1 MTRGEIRERAV
12 QIGDDVEITSTH
24 EEWNA
29 TVEMHIA
36 KIVRATLEE
45 AARAVCPWCRSGEYK
60 EPDADL
66 WWHDPYGN
74 GPSASIECDASEI
87 HDLIRELDKE
97 GDHE

>member
-1 MTRGEIRERAV
+1 MTREEIRERAV

-45 AARAVCPWCRSGEYK
+45 AARAVCRRCTTEFPERDDQSCDY
-60 EPDADL
+60 
-66 WWHDPYGN
+66 WHP
-74 GPSASIECDASEI
+74 PAPHVSILCDASGI
-87 HDLIRELDKE
+87 HDLIAALEE
-97 GDHE
+97 GK

>member
-1 MTRGEIRERAV
+1 MTREEIRERAV

-45 AARAVCPWCRSGEYK
+45 AARAVCERCET
-60 EPDADL
+60 DAPAYDPECGWWYHTDL
-66 WWHDPYGN
+66 IG
-74 GPSASIECDASEI
+74 CDATPI
-87 HDLIRELDKE
+87 HGLLAAMDKE
-97 GDHE
+97 GEHE